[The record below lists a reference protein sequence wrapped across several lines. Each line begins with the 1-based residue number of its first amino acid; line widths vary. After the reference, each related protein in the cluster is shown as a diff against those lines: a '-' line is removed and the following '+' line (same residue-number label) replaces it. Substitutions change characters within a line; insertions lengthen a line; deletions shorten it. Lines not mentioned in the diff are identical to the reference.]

1 MKKYKVWIVIEN
13 INEEED
19 FYEDVGMPESL
30 GEFDTLE
37 EAKEFV
43 TDLCDNSSPD
53 LNSPTNPWLDDKEF
67 PSWDWRQEAANDDT
81 RLGYLEWVR
90 HKKEAAEG

>member
-1 MKKYKVWIVIEN
+1 MKKYKVWIAIEE

-43 TDLCDNSSPD
+43 EVLDRQGEKNEEQKTD
-53 LNSPTNPWLDDKEF
+53 
-67 PSWDWRQEAANDDT
+67 Q
-81 RLGYLEWVR
+81 
-90 HKKEAAEG
+90 